1 MMKILSLIAMGLA
14 CAMIGRYIAY
24 RLSRRVRIL
33 EKIALMFGI
42 AENEIQFLNR
52 PTFEL
57 IELLSKKDE
66 LAELDFLQRCL
77 DNVNNGRDVNDAWV
91 QAIHESENID
101 GEDACILYSFGEG
114 LGRSDADGQ
123 IASCRYHEKLT
134 EERLA
139 EAREKRK
146 RYASLACGLG
156 MLSGIGVFIIL
167 F

>member
-1 MMKILSLIAMGLA
+1 MKILSLAAMGLA
-14 CAMIGRYIAY
+14 CAMVGRYIAY

-33 EKIALMFGI
+33 EKISLMFGI
-42 AENEIQFLNR
+42 AENEIKFLNR
-52 PTFEL
+52 PTSEL
-57 IELLSKKDE
+57 VELLGKKDE
-66 LAELDFLQRCL
+66 LAELDFLPKCFAYISGGT
-77 DNVNNGRDVNDAWV
+77 DIADAWA
-91 QAIHESENID
+91 QAIHESESVD
-101 GEDACILYSFGEG
+101 GEDACILYSFGES

-123 IASCRYHEKLT
+123 IASCRYHENLT
-134 EERLA
+134 NERLI

>member
-1 MMKILSLIAMGLA
+1 MKILSLIAMGLA
-14 CAMIGRYIAY
+14 CAMFGRYIAY

-33 EKIALMFGI
+33 EKISLMFGI
-42 AENEIQFLNR
+42 AENEINFLNR
-52 PTFEL
+52 PTSEL
-57 IELLSKKDE
+57 IELLGNKDE
-66 LAELDFLQRCL
+66 LAELDFLPKCFAYI
-77 DNVNNGRDVNDAWV
+77 NGGTDVADAWA
-91 QAIHESENID
+91 QAIHESESVD
-101 GEDACILYSFGEG
+101 GEDACILYSFGES

-134 EERLA
+134 NERLI

>member
-1 MMKILSLIAMGLA
+1 MKILSLIAMGLA
-14 CAMIGRYIAY
+14 CTMIGRYIAY
-24 RLSRRVRIL
+24 KLSRRVRIL
-33 EKIALMFGI
+33 EKIALMLEI

-57 IELLSKKDE
+57 IELLSKKEE

-77 DNVNNGRDVNDAWV
+77 DNVNDGRDINDAWV
-91 QAIHESENID
+91 QAIHESESVG
-101 GEDACILYSFGEG
+101 GEDTCILYSFGES

-123 IASCRYHEKLT
+123 IASCRYHERLT
-134 EERLA
+134 QERLI

-156 MLSGIGVFIIL
+156 MMSGIGVFIIL

>member
-1 MMKILSLIAMGLA
+1 MKILSLIAMGLA
-14 CAMIGRYIAY
+14 CAMVGRYIAY

-33 EKIALMFGI
+33 EKISLMFGI
-42 AENEIQFLNR
+42 AENEINFLNR
-52 PTFEL
+52 PTSEL
-57 IELLSKKDE
+57 IELLGKKDE
-66 LAELDFLQRCL
+66 LAELDFLPKCVSYISGGL
-77 DNVNNGRDVNDAWV
+77 DIADAWA
-91 QAIHESENID
+91 QAIYESESVD
-101 GEDACILYSFGEG
+101 GEDACILYSFGES

-134 EERLA
+134 NERLI